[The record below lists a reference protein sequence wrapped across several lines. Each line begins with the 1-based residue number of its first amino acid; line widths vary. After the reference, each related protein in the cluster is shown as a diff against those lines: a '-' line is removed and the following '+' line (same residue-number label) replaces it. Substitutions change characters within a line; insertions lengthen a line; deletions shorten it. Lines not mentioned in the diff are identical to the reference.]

1 MWPWR
6 SWVQAPSLT
15 PAQGSEA
22 NGLFFALKIQP
33 GLDIIE
39 IDLSNHHMLIRK
51 SLKTILE
58 ERLKKLNTLRPISQ
72 TLLLKLKERFAVE
85 MTYNSNAIEGNTLT
99 LKETYWVIQQGI
111 TVKGKSL
118 KDHLE
123 AKNHKE
129 ALDFLYEMI
138 EHNKNFTFSEHLVKE
153 LHSLIIQNIDKNIAG
168 QYRNVDVFI
177 AGTEHVPPNALE
189 VPFKMR
195 ELIDWAKENYKK
207 MYIVEF
213 ATMFHHKFVHI
224 HPFQDGNG
232 RTGRL
237 LMNIF
242 LMQYGFPIAI
252 IQKNDRQKYYR
263 ALEMADNGNYKPLV
277 LFVAQAV
284 LRSLNIYLDVLTP
297 SKDKE
302 NFISL
307 LAATKYCSYS
317 QAYLGKLAKEGK
329 LEAIKIKRNWMTTKE
344 AVERYVEEHKIR

>member
-1 MWPWR
+1 MSYP
-6 SWVQAPSLT
+6 T
-15 PAQGSEA
+15 PP
-22 NGLFFALKIQP
+22 N
-33 GLDIIE
+33 
-39 IDLSNHHMLIRK
+39 MLI
-51 SLKTILE
+51 SLKLRKILE
-58 ERLKKLNTLRPISQ
+58 DKLQTLNKLRPISE
-72 TLLLKLKERFAVE
+72 TLLLKLKERFEIE

-99 LKETYWVIQQGI
+99 LKETYWVIQHGI

-129 ALDFLYEMI
+129 ALDYLYELI
-138 EHNKNFTFSEHLVKE
+138 ERGSTHTISEHLIKS
-153 LHSLIIQNIDKNIAG
+153 LHALVIQDIDKNIAG

-177 AGTEHVPPNALE
+177 TGTDHKPPSAID

-195 ELIDWAKENYKK
+195 EFIEWARKNYKK
-207 MYIVEF
+207 MNVIEF
-213 ATMFHHKFVHI
+213 AAIFHHKFVHI

-232 RTGRL
+232 RVGRL

-242 LMQYGFPIAI
+242 LMQYGFPLAI

-263 ALEMADNGNYKPLV
+263 ALAASDIENYKSLV

-307 LAATKYCSYS
+307 AEATRFCKYS
-317 QAYLGKLAKEGK
+317 QAYLGKLAKNGK

-344 AVERYVEEHKIR
+344 AILRYVKERENMLH

>member
-1 MWPWR
+1 MFLR
-6 SWVQAPSLT
+6 
-15 PAQGSEA
+15 E
-22 NGLFFALKIQP
+22 NNK
-33 GLDIIE
+33 
-39 IDLSNHHMLIRK
+39 
-51 SLKTILE
+51 KTLE
-58 ERLKKLNTLRPISQ
+58 ERLKKLNKLRPISKM
-72 TLLLKLKERFAVE
+72 LLLQLKERFEVE

-129 ALDFLYEMI
+129 AMDFLYETI
-138 EHNKNFTFSEHLVKE
+138 EHERNFTFSEHLVKE
-153 LHSLIIQNIDKNIAG
+153 LHSLIIQDIDKNIAG

-177 AGTEHVPPNALE
+177 AGAEHVPPSAVD

-195 ELIDWAKENYKK
+195 ELIDWAKKNYKK
-207 MYIVEF
+207 IYIVEF
-213 ATMFHHKFVHI
+213 AAMFHHKFVHI

-232 RTGRL
+232 RTARL

-263 ALEMADNGNYKPLV
+263 VLEMADNGNYKPLV

-307 LAATKYCSYS
+307 AKATKFCSYS
-317 QAYLGKLAKEGK
+317 QAYLGKLAKDGK

-344 AVERYVEEHKIR
+344 AVERYVKEHKV

>member
-1 MWPWR
+1 MFI
-6 SWVQAPSLT
+6 QET
-15 PAQGSEA
+15 
-22 NGLFFALKIQP
+22 LKK
-33 GLDIIE
+33 L
-39 IDLSNHHMLIRK
+39 
-51 SLKTILE
+51 LE
-58 ERLKKLNTLRPISQ
+58 ERLRELNKLRPISK
-72 TLLLKLKERFAVE
+72 TLLLQLKDRFGVE

-138 EHNKNFTFSEHLVKE
+138 EHDKNFTFSEHLVKE
-153 LHSLIIQNIDKNIAG
+153 LHSLIIQDIDKNIAG

-177 AGTEHVPPNALE
+177 AGTEHVPPSALD
-189 VPFKMR
+189 VPSKMR
-195 ELIDWAKENYKK
+195 ELIDWAKKNCNK

-213 ATMFHHKFVHI
+213 SAIFHHKFVHI
-224 HPFQDGNG
+224 HPFVDGNG
-232 RTGRL
+232 RTARL

-263 ALEMADNGNYKPLV
+263 VLEMADNWNYKPLV

-297 SKDKE
+297 SKDKD

-307 LAATKYCSYS
+307 AEATKYCSYS

-329 LEAIKIKRNWMTTKE
+329 LEAIKIKRDWMTTKG
-344 AVERYVEEHKIR
+344 AVERYVKEHM

>member
-1 MWPWR
+1 
-6 SWVQAPSLT
+6 
-15 PAQGSEA
+15 
-22 NGLFFALKIQP
+22 
-33 GLDIIE
+33 
-39 IDLSNHHMLIRK
+39 ML
-51 SLKTILE
+51 LAKTQLETLE
-58 ERLKKLNTLRPISQ
+58 ERLKQLNKLRPISS
-72 TLLLKLKERFAVE
+72 TLLQKLKERFEIE
-85 MTYNSNAIEGNTLT
+85 MTYNSNALEGNTLT

-123 AKNHKE
+123 ARNHKE
-129 ALDFLYEMI
+129 ALDYLYEMI
-138 EHNKNFTFSEHLVKE
+138 GQDSNQTISENLIKSLHALV
-153 LHSLIIQNIDKNIAG
+153 IQDIDKNIAG

-177 AGTEHVPPNALE
+177 TGTEHTPPSAID

-195 ELIDWAKENYKK
+195 ELIEWGRKNHRK
-207 MYIVEF
+207 MNVVEF
-213 ATMFHHKFVHI
+213 AAIFHHKFVHI

-242 LMQYGFPIAI
+242 LMQYGFPLTI

-263 ALEMADNGNYKPLV
+263 VLAAADNGNYKPLV

-297 SKDKE
+297 SKEKE

-307 LAATKYCSYS
+307 AQATKYCSYS
-317 QAYLGKLAKEGK
+317 QEYLSKLAKEGK

-344 AVERYVEEHKIR
+344 AILRYVAEHQN

>member
-1 MWPWR
+1 
-6 SWVQAPSLT
+6 
-15 PAQGSEA
+15 
-22 NGLFFALKIQP
+22 
-33 GLDIIE
+33 
-39 IDLSNHHMLIRK
+39 MLIREI
-51 SLKTILE
+51 LKKTLE
-58 ERLKKLNTLRPISQ
+58 ERLKNLNKLRPISK
-72 TLLLKLKERFAVE
+72 TLLLQLKERFEVE
-85 MTYNSNAIEGNTLT
+85 MIYNSNAIEGNTLT
-99 LKETYWVIQQGI
+99 LKETYWVIQQGL

-129 ALDFLYEMI
+129 ALDYLYETI
-138 EHNKNFTFSEHLVKE
+138 DNDRNFTFSEHLVKE
-153 LHSLIIQNIDKNIAG
+153 LHSLMIQDINKNIAG
-168 QYRNVDVFI
+168 KYRNVDVFI
-177 AGTEHVPPNALE
+177 AGTEHVPPKAFDI
-189 VPFKMR
+189 PFKMR
-195 ELIDWAKENYKK
+195 ELIDWAKKNYKK

-213 ATMFHHKFVHI
+213 SAIFHHKFVHI

-263 ALEMADNGNYKPLV
+263 VLEMADNGNYKPLV

-307 LAATKYCSYS
+307 AKATKYCSYS

-329 LEAIKIKRNWMTTKE
+329 LEAIKIRRNWLTTKE
-344 AVERYVEEHKIR
+344 AVEKYVKAHKV

>member
-1 MWPWR
+1 MQVGYNEIDP
-6 SWVQAPSLT
+6 
-15 PAQGSEA
+15 
-22 NGLFFALKIQP
+22 IQP
-33 GLDIIE
+33 YMF
-39 IDLSNHHMLIRK
+39 IDEN
-51 SLKTILE
+51 LKNLLE
-58 ERLKKLNTLRPISQ
+58 ERLKSLNKLRPISK
-72 TLLLKLKERFAVE
+72 TLLLKLKERFDVE
-85 MTYNSNAIEGNTLT
+85 MTYNSNAIEGNALT
-99 LKETYWVIQQGI
+99 LKETYWVIQHGI
-111 TVKGKSL
+111 TVKGKPL

-138 EHNKNFTFSEHLVKE
+138 EHNSNFTFSEHLVKE
-153 LHSLIIQNIDKNIAG
+153 LHSLIIQDIDKNIAG
-168 QYRNVDVFI
+168 RYRNVDVFI
-177 AGTEHVPPNALE
+177 TGTEHRPPTAIE

-195 ELIDWAKENYKK
+195 ELINWAKKNYKK

-213 ATMFHHKFVHI
+213 AAIFHHKFVHI

-242 LMQYGFPIAI
+242 LMRYGFPLAI
-252 IQKNDRQKYYR
+252 IQKNDRKKYYR
-263 ALEMADNGNYKPLV
+263 VLEMADNENYKSLV

-307 LAATKYCSYS
+307 AEATKFCPYS

-344 AVERYVEEHKIR
+344 AVKKYVKDHKI

>member
-1 MWPWR
+1 MFI
-6 SWVQAPSLT
+6 Q
-15 PAQGSEA
+15 EI
-22 NGLFFALKIQP
+22 LK
-33 GLDIIE
+33 
-39 IDLSNHHMLIRK
+39 
-51 SLKTILE
+51 KTLE
-58 ERLKKLNTLRPISQ
+58 ERLKKLNKLRPISK
-72 TLLLKLKERFAVE
+72 TLLLKLKERFEVE

-99 LKETYWVIQQGI
+99 LKETYWVIQHGI

-129 ALDFLYEMI
+129 ALDYLYGMI
-138 EHNKNFTFSEHLVKE
+138 EHNKKFTFSEHLIKE
-153 LHSLIIQNIDKNIAG
+153 LHSLMIQNIDKNIAG
-168 QYRNVDVFI
+168 QYRNIDVFI
-177 AGTEHVPPNALE
+177 AGAEHTPPRATEI
-189 VPFKMR
+189 PFKMR
-195 ELIDWAKENYKK
+195 DFVNWAQKNYKK
-207 MYIVEF
+207 MYIVDF
-213 ATMFHHKFVHI
+213 AAIFHHKFVHI

-242 LMQYGFPIAI
+242 LMQYGFPLAI

-263 ALEMADNGNYKPLV
+263 VLEMADNGNFKPLV

-307 LAATKYCSYS
+307 AEATKYCSYS

-344 AVERYVEEHKIR
+344 AVEQYVKGHKSLL

>member
-1 MWPWR
+1 MM
-6 SWVQAPSLT
+6 
-15 PAQGSEA
+15 
-22 NGLFFALKIQP
+22 IQK
-33 GLDIIE
+33 DMK
-39 IDLSNHHMLIRK
+39 N
-51 SLKTILE
+51 ILE
-58 ERLKKLNTLRPISQ
+58 ERLKKLNKLRPISK
-72 TLLLKLKERFAVE
+72 TLLLQLKERFGVE

-153 LHSLIIQNIDKNIAG
+153 LHSLIIQDIDKGIAG

-177 AGTEHVPPNALE
+177 AGTEHVPPSSIE

-195 ELIDWAKENYKK
+195 ELIDWAKKNYRK

-213 ATMFHHKFVHI
+213 AAMFHHKFVHI
-224 HPFQDGNG
+224 HPFKDGNG

-263 ALEMADNGNYKPLV
+263 VLEMADNGNYKPLA
-277 LFVAQAV
+277 LFVTQAV
-284 LRSLNIYLDVLTP
+284 LRSLNIYLDVFTP
-297 SKDKE
+297 SKEKE
-302 NFISL
+302 NLISL
-307 LAATKYCSYS
+307 ARATKFCSYS
-317 QAYLGKLAKEGK
+317 QAYLGKLAKDGK

-344 AVERYVEEHKIR
+344 AVERYAKGQKA